1 MILPIKSMKTIIM
14 VEQCKKNPTLHLSF
28 AAYWKCVWDAA
39 RFARYA
45 RHFQVNAVYPKL
57 ISIPWVDLKANRI
70 WGQLK
75 ESLRDFPNSGQIREN
90 FFHIVSYFLGFFC
103 MAGFSFSTSRVVVEE
118 QQQPLCWGPLQPHG
132 LSQTLLAFPTRFQR
146 SSKTIT
152 MKASPTWLQ
161 KDF

>member
-1 MILPIKSMKTIIM
+1 M
-14 VEQCKKNPTLHLSF
+14 QKNPHFIYHLQHIENAFETQLASLVTLQL
-28 AAYWKCVWDAA
+28 K
-39 RFARYA
+39 R

-57 ISIPWVDLKANRI
+57 ISIPWVELKANRI

-118 QQQPLCWGPLQPHG
+118 QQQQPLCWGPLQPHG
-132 LSQTLLAFPTRFQR
+132 LSQTLLAFPPRFQR

-161 KDF
+161 KEFSTHF